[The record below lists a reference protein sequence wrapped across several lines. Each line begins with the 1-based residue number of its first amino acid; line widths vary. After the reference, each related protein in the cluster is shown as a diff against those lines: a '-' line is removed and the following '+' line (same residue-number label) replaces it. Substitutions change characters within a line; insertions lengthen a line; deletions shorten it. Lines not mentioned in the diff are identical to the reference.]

1 MLKHQLLRIL
11 CTILCLTSA
20 ESAAQRDAR
29 ADRLASLQR
38 TMPVGAV
45 CAELEWE
52 PVSYCRFY
60 SQGATLEIWSGLYGP
75 GATLSFDGAGD
86 VGLILMTVIGE
97 HFRLAGI
104 AVEKL
109 DQCIRKS
116 ATLNIEVADKTF
128 ELHCQ
133 LVDFAGSLALEI
145 YPEPGK

>member
-1 MLKHQLLRIL
+1 
-11 CTILCLTSA
+11 
-20 ESAAQRDAR
+20 
-29 ADRLASLQR
+29 
-38 TMPVGAV
+38 MPVGAV

-60 SQGATLEIWSGLYGP
+60 SQGATLEIWSGFYGP

-86 VGLILMTVIGE
+86 VEILMTVIRE

-116 ATLNIEVADKTF
+116 ATLNIEVADKIF
-128 ELHCQ
+128 ELHCH
-133 LVDFAGSLALEI
+133 LVNLAGSLSLEI
-145 YPEPGK
+145 YPELGK